1 VNEAQATW
9 RELEKDIIHK
19 FTTYNPWFKQNLVP
33 LPLLWRA
40 WESKDLA
47 TSKEWSKGNC
57 YLLNPF
63 KLHQLLNETSRLV
76 RFHEYLTPARTI
88 ARAGTPPYTERATR
102 RAISARLIPDLRYN
116 WTGSDSLHASRILI
130 KIPPKIWIFCSYRT
144 YFLDAKD
151 PKHIVNW
158 CELMST
164 RVLWRFFSNLFSRS
178 NWFNLAP
185 AIGHPRIRSYCRRC
199 FGYLGFGSEVAGLP
213 HGKGCEL
220 HQMWVNIKHWIYKI
234 LQVLCWSWR

>member
-1 VNEAQATW
+1 MLFGLLMVNDQLGVPRKSSLDVPSMRMTPRCSSGSMSVVISRREAQSRNRGVNEAQATW

-40 WESKDLA
+40 WESKDFA

-63 KLHQLLNETSRLV
+63 KLHELLNETSRLV

-116 WTGSDSLHASRILI
+116 WTGSDSLDASRILI
-130 KIPPKIWIFCSYRT
+130 KKFRQRSESSVHIGRT
-144 YFLDAKD
+144 
-151 PKHIVNW
+151 
-158 CELMST
+158 S
-164 RVLWRFFSNLFSRS
+164 
-178 NWFNLAP
+178 
-185 AIGHPRIRSYCRRC
+185 
-199 FGYLGFGSEVAGLP
+199 
-213 HGKGCEL
+213 
-220 HQMWVNIKHWIYKI
+220 
-234 LQVLCWSWR
+234 